1 MKKIL
6 VPTDF
11 SKHSEYALEVA
22 CCIAKDKGS
31 HIVLIHMMGLSEA
44 VYAKSETQEYEEA
57 MYYMKLAKKRFKKVL
72 DKPYTKGIKITETV
86 QNYKIFSEIN
96 TVAKEQN
103 IELIVMGSHGTKGL
117 NEVFVGSNTEKV
129 VRTSE
134 VPVLVI
140 KSPNP
145 NFKINKMVFACDLKK
160 ESLKPFIN
168 VNIFAKSFSAE
179 IQYLYINTPG
189 EHFLSTHKIHEKAT
203 EFMDNA
209 MTDKSVIIYDDHS
222 VESGILNYCEN
233 HNVDIIAIPTHGRK
247 GLSHFFLGSLG
258 EDLANHSKLPLLTFK
273 I

>member
-1 MKKIL
+1 MKRIL

-11 SKHSEYALEVA
+11 SEHSEFALEVA

-31 HIVLIHMMGLSEA
+31 HIVLIHMMGLSET
-44 VYAKSETQEYEEA
+44 VYAKSEAQEYEEA
-57 MYYMKLAKKRFKKVL
+57 MYYMKLARKRFKKVV
-72 DKPYTKGIKITETV
+72 DKPYAKGIKITETV

-103 IELIVMGSHGTKGL
+103 IDLIVMGSHGTKGL

-168 VNIFAKSFSAE
+168 TSNLAKLFSAQ

-189 EHFLSTHKIHEKAT
+189 EHFLSTHEIQVKAF
-203 EFMDNA
+203 EFMNNA
-209 MTDKSVIIYDDHS
+209 KVDQNIIIYDDHT
-222 VESGILNYCEN
+222 VERGILNYCEAQK
-233 HNVDIIAIPTHGRK
+233 VDVIAIPTHGRK